1 MILGIDIGGTY
12 LRYEIRKDGVV
23 QKKDSVKSS
32 IVILKDYIENVL
44 KNEKKIKDISI
55 SFAGQVK
62 DGVILASPNIEIE
75 NFDIK
80 TYFEDKY
87 SVSLFIENDLNCAV
101 LAEAN
106 FFNSSDIAALYLGS
120 GLGLGVFS
128 ASRLIKGFQSMATE
142 LGHIPYKSSPFRCGC
157 GKSNCLELFASGLAL
172 ERYKEYYKI
181 DKAYT
186 LKELQTYELY
196 DMFIEALLHAVGTT
210 ITLFNP
216 EILVL
221 GGGIMQNNP
230 YLHEIILSK
239 IEAYAMPIT
248 LKNIKIINTQL
259 NNASLEG
266 AFLLK
271 EYYA

>member
-1 MILGIDIGGTY
+1 MTLGIDIGGTY
-12 LRYEIRKDGVV
+12 LRYEIREASLL
-23 QKKDSVKSS
+23 QKKDSIKSS
-32 IVILKDYIENVL
+32 VVILKDYIENIL
-44 KNEKKIKDISI
+44 QNEKNIKDICI

-62 DGVILASPNIEIE
+62 DGVILASPNIKIE
-75 NFDIK
+75 KFDIK
-80 TYFEDKY
+80 AYFEEKY
-87 SVSLFIENDLNCAV
+87 SVNLFIENDLNCAV

-106 FFNSSDIAALYLGS
+106 YFKSADIAALYIGS
-120 GLGLGVFS
+120 GLGLGVLS
-128 ASRLIKGFQSMATE
+128 ASKLVKGAQSMATE
-142 LGHIPYKSSPFRCGC
+142 LGHIPYKNSPFTCGC
-157 GKSNCLELFASGLAL
+157 GKDNCLELFASGVAL
-172 ERYKEYYKI
+172 DKWKEYYKM
-181 DKAYT
+181 DAKYT
-186 LKELQTYELY
+186 LKELQSHELY
-196 DMFIEALLHAVGTT
+196 EIFVESLLYAAGTT

-230 YLHEIILSK
+230 YLQEIILSK

-271 EYYA
+271 EYHV